1 MKCLISHLQQKCYH
15 CKPHARS
22 SLTRDQCSGENSN
35 GLRGLRKEKT
45 RYYNK
50 LQLWKRILKHSIYLH
65 PFIKSKLKES
75 LQKWP
80 VMRIMKLSI
89 FLAPSTQFSFEVSK
103 TISILLFATF
113 SFHNYLLKTN
123 LHSSSSLLQIS
134 VSLKAGFPWS
144 IQTWTQGSIQHS
156 LPAHGSKERGLWL
169 KSVFPS
175 KSHLVTSIFF

>member
-1 MKCLISHLQQKCYH
+1 MKYLISHFQQKCCH

-22 SLTRDQCSGENSN
+22 TLTRDQCAGENSN
-35 GLRGLRKEKT
+35 GLRGLRKEKF
-45 RYYNK
+45 RYNNK
-50 LQLWKRILKHSIYLH
+50 LQLWKRISKHSKYLH

-80 VMRIMKLSI
+80 VMRMMKLSI
-89 FLAPSTQFSFEVSK
+89 FLAPSTQFSFKVSK

-123 LHSSSSLLQIS
+123 LYSSSSSPQIS

-144 IQTWTQGSIQHS
+144 IQTWTQGSTQHS
-156 LPAHGSKERGLWL
+156 LPAHGRKERGLWL
-169 KSVFPS
+169 KSVSFPM
-175 KSHLVTSIFF
+175 SHLVTSIFF

>member
-1 MKCLISHLQQKCYH
+1 MKYLISHFQQKCCH

-22 SLTRDQCSGENSN
+22 TLTRDQCAGENSN
-35 GLRGLRKEKT
+35 GLRGLRKEKF

-50 LQLWKRILKHSIYLH
+50 LQLWKRISKHSKYPR

-80 VMRIMKLSI
+80 VMRMMKLSI
-89 FLAPSTQFSFEVSK
+89 FLAPSTQFSFKVSK
-103 TISILLFATF
+103 TISILLFVTF

-123 LHSSSSLLQIS
+123 LYSSSSSPQIS

-144 IQTWTQGSIQHS
+144 I
-156 LPAHGSKERGLWL
+156 
-169 KSVFPS
+169 
-175 KSHLVTSIFF
+175 